1 MKNIKLSD
9 FEIYLLQESLKN
21 YKSLIAKE
29 DFPKNS
35 IVTKEYVEMMIQ
47 QLEEKLIEKS
57 VKEKIRELN
66 ATA

>member
-1 MKNIKLSD
+1 MKSIKLSD

-21 YKSLIAKE
+21 YKSLITKK

-35 IVTKEYVEMMIQ
+35 VVTKKYVEMMIQ
-47 QLEEKLIEKS
+47 QTEEKLTEKT
-57 VKEKIRELN
+57 VKERIRELN